1 MAEIGV
7 AVGGGGWAGLA
18 AALAL
23 KEAGADFLLLEASLR
38 LGGKVRTAR
47 QEGFLVEGGPD
58 ASVRY
63 KKEVLELAQAFGLEP
78 IGTLPEKPAA
88 YILYRGKRHPLPEGL
103 LQVVP
108 GDLKALART
117 PLLSLPG
124 KLRALYDLFLPRGA
138 KEDETLREF
147 VERRLGPEVYRALVA
162 PLAGG
167 VYGGEPDDL
176 SMRAAFPQL
185 WELEGRHRSLLL
197 GAMRAR
203 KGRPGV
209 APAPSAFAW
218 PVPLMSERLVFS
230 GCVRF
235 DPSR

>member
-7 AVGGGGWAGLA
+7 AVVGGGWAGLA

-147 VERRLGPEVYRALVA
+147 VERRLGP
-162 PLAGG
+162 
-167 VYGGEPDDL
+167 
-176 SMRAAFPQL
+176 
-185 WELEGRHRSLLL
+185 
-197 GAMRAR
+197 
-203 KGRPGV
+203 
-209 APAPSAFAW
+209 
-218 PVPLMSERLVFS
+218 
-230 GCVRF
+230 
-235 DPSR
+235 